1 MSEVIIK
8 ISFLF
13 NYILPNSF
21 YTSLNDLIGFNIS
34 IYYINRS
41 IYNIIL
47 LFFSIKILKNNNFKL
62 KKREIILIAFILFRV
77 IVVKDLQSI
86 SLLSL
91 IFIDR
96 ICFIKNKENFF
107 IILTISI
114 LFCFLYSIYFYD
126 FNNRPISTSIGG
138 INQSGFFIFILY
150 LFCQKF
156 KFKFLTKLTL
166 IMGTFTFSRNFLLAV
181 FMEKIIEK
189 VKVFQK
195 IICFFKL
202 NYFFKLSILTFVLMY
217 SVGFVFE
224 KYVEHFGINEY
235 KAGFARYTSLA
246 DGSNLYRFKANN
258 NVIKYYRYNSKKLL
272 MGTTL
277 TEFKEELKGNS
288 EKYNIEIKKVRD
300 PHNFFYKYLLKY
312 GVFSFFLFYYIG
324 KILKKISNENLGIFY
339 GFYIYSIFLGVG
351 FYDSYLL
358 MLKFLIFAKR
368 GIKWKN

>member
-1 MSEVIIK
+1 MSNLAIK

-13 NYILPNSF
+13 NYILPNAFYNSF
-21 YTSLNDLIGFNIS
+21 YNLSNSIIS

-47 LFFSIKILKNNNFKL
+47 LFFTINILKNNNFKL
-62 KKREIILIAFILFRV
+62 KKREIILTIFILIRV
-77 IVVKDLQSI
+77 MIVKDIQAI

-96 ICFIKNKENFF
+96 VYFNKSKENFL
-107 IILTISI
+107 IILIVSI
-114 LFCFLYSIYFYD
+114 LFCFLYSICFYSI
-126 FNNRPISTSIGG
+126 NGRPISTSIGA
-138 INQSGFFIFILY
+138 INQSGFLIFILY

-166 IMGTFTFSRNFLLAV
+166 IMGILTFSRNFLLAV
-181 FMEKIIEK
+181 IIEKIIK
-189 VKVFQK
+189 KIRFFQK
-195 IICFFKL
+195 IINFFKL
-202 NYFFKLSILTFVLMY
+202 NSFFKLAILTFILMY
-217 SVGFVFE
+217 TIGFGFE
-224 KYVEHFGINEY
+224 KYVEYFGIGKY
-235 KAGFARYTSLA
+235 KTGFARYTSLA

-258 NVIKYYRYNSKKLL
+258 NVIKYYRYNIKKLIL
-272 MGTTL
+272 GTTL
-277 TEFKEELKGNS
+277 TEFKKELKENS
-288 EKYNIEIKKVRD
+288 KKYQIEIREVRD

-324 KILKKISNENLGIFY
+324 KILKKISNDNLGIFY

-358 MLKFLIFAKR
+358 MLKFLIFEVR
-368 GIKWKN
+368 GAKWKN